1 MSDIEEIEPDLNI
14 DEMDPDEPEEEVED
28 PEDPE
33 EDDND
38 NGEEEEESNM
48 DEEDLEQNG
57 EESELDDEDD
67 PEEEE
72 ENTQIM
78 KGGAPDE
85 DQLVT
90 LPEAGGGTISELDE
104 DILGDRNKK
113 IKHHDNILY
122 LHPGSQYRNMDEI
135 YASSVVTRNENNI
148 IVDALHKTNPIMTKY
163 EKARLLGM
171 RTKQLNNSKKIK
183 PYVRVDKPTMNNTI
197 IAEMELE
204 QKKLPFIIERPL
216 PGGGV
221 EYWNVKDLEVI

>member
-14 DEMDPDEPEEEVED
+14 DEIDPDEPEEEVED
-28 PEDPE
+28 PEQH
-33 EDDND
+33 DDD
-38 NGEEEEESNM
+38 DEEEEEESNM
-48 DEEDLEQNG
+48 GEEDLEQVG
-57 EESELDDEDD
+57 DESELDEED
-67 PEEEE
+67 PEQET
-72 ENTQIM
+72 NTPVM

-85 DQLVT
+85 DQLAA
-90 LPEAGGGTISELDE
+90 LPEVGGTVAELDE

-171 RTKQLNNSKKIK
+171 RTKQLNNSKKIR
-183 PYVRVDKPTMNNTI
+183 PYVQVDKPTMNNTI

>member
-14 DEMDPDEPEEEVED
+14 DEIDPDEPEEEVED
-28 PEDPE
+28 PEQH
-33 EDDND
+33 DDD
-38 NGEEEEESNM
+38 DEEEEEESNM
-48 DEEDLEQNG
+48 GEEDLEQVG
-57 EESELDDEDD
+57 DESELDEED
-67 PEEEE
+67 PEQET
-72 ENTQIM
+72 NTPVM
-78 KGGAPDE
+78 NGGAPDE
-85 DQLVT
+85 DQLAA
-90 LPEAGGGTISELDE
+90 LPEVGGTVAELDE

-171 RTKQLNNSKKIK
+171 RTKQLNNSKKIR
-183 PYVRVDKPTMNNTI
+183 PYVQVDKPTMNNTI